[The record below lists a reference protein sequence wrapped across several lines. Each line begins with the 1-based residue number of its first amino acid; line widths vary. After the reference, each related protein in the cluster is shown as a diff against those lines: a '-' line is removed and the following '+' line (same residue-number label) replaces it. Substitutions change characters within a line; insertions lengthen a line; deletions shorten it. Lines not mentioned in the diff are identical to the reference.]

1 MDMLKQY
8 KCVEI
13 ICENEI
19 LFAVVN
25 VLIILLIF
33 IAINYCHLYRSKEDS
48 VPADK
53 IAKSLVL
60 GSISLYFISKLREE
74 KKNYVDTYE
83 STFND

>member
-8 KCVEI
+8 KCVEV

-19 LFAVVN
+19 LFTVVN

-33 IAINYCHLYRSKEDS
+33 IAVNYCYLYKSKEDS
-48 VPADK
+48 VPMDK
-53 IAKSLVL
+53 LAKSLVL
-60 GSISLYFISKLREE
+60 GSISLYFINKLREE

-83 STFND
+83 SMFN